1 MAPEIFKKSGHG
13 KPVDAWAIGVISYF
27 LLAGY
32 TPFDRD
38 STAEEMRAIVHGEYA
53 FEPEVYWAGV
63 SDSALDFINRL
74 LTVDPA
80 SRMTPAQALDHPWLA
95 TDAARVQG
103 EQKDLLPDIKSAF
116 NAKRT
121 FRKAVHGIR
130 LINRLRS
137 ETHENV
143 NKAEIEA
150 LRRQIRESED
160 EHPGEVLDV
169 ELDGSSTNGG
179 RDSQP
184 QQSKQQQQQ

>member
-63 SDSALDFINRL
+63 SDSARDFINRL

-80 SRMTPAQALDHPWLA
+80 SRMTAAQALEHPWLA
-95 TDAARVQG
+95 TDAAKTQG

-137 ETHENV
+137 ETQENV
-143 NKAEIEA
+143 AKQEVEA
-150 LRRQIRESED
+150 LRRELAASQDESLKD
-160 EHPGEVLDV
+160 VLHV
-169 ELDGSSTNGG
+169 EGASEPTQSMVST
-179 RDSQP
+179 
-184 QQSKQQQQQ
+184 